1 MSDVPLPNIPEKYK
15 FTPEFRLLAACSWIA
30 PPALE
35 QDQAQKIAALCR
47 GGIDWARFL
56 ALVRRHGVPSLAYTT
71 LSRHAAGRLPI
82 AVSDKLKSWHI
93 QASGLA
99 LRHAAEIAAVSTL
112 FSEHDIDMM
121 LMKGEILSLKL
132 YGDPTLRSAS
142 DIDLLVKS
150 EDFDRADQLI
160 LSMGYRCYSPG
171 SGLTEKQKKFHRSV
185 GQNYEYSHVS
195 KGVKLEL
202 HWRSY
207 LWNQEQTG
215 ELWAHYQSIDWI
227 GKPFKFWNDD
237 ALFLFLCYHGA
248 HHEWC
253 SLKWLSDVAVL
264 IAQGRPDGWDS
275 LLALADQLGMNRVLA
290 QSALLAAWLYGV
302 QLPLPFQEL
311 INREEQVT
319 AGLCVTALKAL
330 LQSSEELATVGRR
343 MDDLRHSMYII
354 RLMPSIPWFGM
365 IKKVSINS
373 VDFKEFPLPDTL
385 FWLYLPLRPVFWFWR
400 NYVNLTKSV
409 KNQ

>member
-1 MSDVPLPNIPEKYK
+1 M
-15 FTPEFRLLAACSWIA
+15 
-30 PPALE
+30 
-35 QDQAQKIAALCR
+35 LCR
-47 GGIDWARFL
+47 
-56 ALVRRHGVPSLAYTT
+56 
-71 LSRHAAGRLPI
+71 HAVGRLPA
-82 AVSDKLKSWHI
+82 AVHDNLKSWHI

-99 LRHAAEIAAVSTL
+99 LRHAAEIADVSSV
-112 FSEHDIDMM
+112 FSEHGIDMM

-142 DIDLLVKS
+142 DIDLLVKP

-171 SGLTEKQKKFHRSV
+171 SGLNEKQKKFHRSV
-185 GQNYEYSHVS
+185 GQNYEYCHDL

-207 LWNQEQTG
+207 LWNQEQTD
-215 ELWAHYQSIDWI
+215 ELWAQCQSIGWM
-227 GKPFKFWNDD
+227 GETFKFWNND

-264 IAQGRPDGWDS
+264 IAQGRPDGWGS
-275 LLALADQLGMNRVLA
+275 LLALADQLGMRRVLA

-302 QLPLPFQEL
+302 QLHQPFQEL
-311 INREEQVT
+311 IKSEEQVT
-319 AGLCVTALKAL
+319 VGLCVTAVKAL

-343 MDDLRHSMYII
+343 MDDLRHSLYII
-354 RLMPSIPWFGM
+354 RLMPAISWFGM

-373 VDFKEFPLPDTL
+373 VDFKEFPLPNTF
-385 FWLYLPLRPVFWFWR
+385 FWLYLPLRPAFWFWR
-400 NYVNLTKSV
+400 NYVK
-409 KNQ
+409 K